1 MDKNNEKARQAKNA
15 YARAWRAKNP
25 DRVKASNERYW
36 LRRAER
42 EAAAAEQENLEE
54 VQHDEH

>member
-1 MDKNNEKARQAKNA
+1 MDKNTEKARQAKNA

-42 EAAAAEQENLEE
+42 EAAAEQENLEE
-54 VQHDEH
+54 VQYDEH

>member
-1 MDKNNEKARQAKNA
+1 MTNTEKARQAKNA

>member
-1 MDKNNEKARQAKNA
+1 MDKNTEKARQAKNA